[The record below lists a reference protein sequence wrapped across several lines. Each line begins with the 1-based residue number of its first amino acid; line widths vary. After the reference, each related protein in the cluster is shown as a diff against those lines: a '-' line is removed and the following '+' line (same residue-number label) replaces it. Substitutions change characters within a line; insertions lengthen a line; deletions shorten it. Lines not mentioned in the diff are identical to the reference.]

1 MSYQSQVN
9 DEENPHN
16 ENALKRS
23 LSEITDTSVRLGF
36 IRKVFGI
43 VSFQLLI
50 TIAWTILMMYS
61 PGMVSW
67 VLNNYWIIWVD
78 LVLILVIEILVICVR
93 SIGRRSPHNY
103 ICLTIFTLGFSLMV
117 GCCAAVSDPK
127 IVFMAA
133 VMTLFITLALTTY
146 AYYTKTDLTYCGG
159 FLCIFGMT
167 LMLFG
172 MFMWWGQCSTM
183 NIIYSCLGVI
193 FYGFFL
199 IYDTQ
204 LLMGGSRR
212 YKLDIDDYVVA
223 AMMIY
228 IDIIGIFLELL
239 SLLGGKN

>member
-78 LVLILVIEILVICVR
+78 LVLILV
-93 SIGRRSPHNY
+93 
-103 ICLTIFTLGFSLMV
+103 IFTLGFSLMV

>member
-1 MSYQSQVN
+1 
-9 DEENPHN
+9 
-16 ENALKRS
+16 
-23 LSEITDTSVRLGF
+23 
-36 IRKVFGI
+36 
-43 VSFQLLI
+43 
-50 TIAWTILMMYS
+50 
-61 PGMVSW
+61 
-67 VLNNYWIIWVD
+67 
-78 LVLILVIEILVICVR
+78 
-93 SIGRRSPHNY
+93 
-103 ICLTIFTLGFSLMV
+103 
-117 GCCAAVSDPK
+117 
-127 IVFMAA
+127 MAA